1 MSNFMHRDNM
11 KDDEIRILGKGKTSK
26 LQPQRDDKKRVGR
39 NILLVIIAALVLI
52 TAFCLIRMQIT
63 PGQEPIPADSLSTET
78 IGNEP
83 VKALRDSAYVI
94 VRDTVV
100 NDIPM
105 RTLVPVGG
113 HMELYIGKNPE
124 KNSDVILAA
133 HAADIRADIDAPAG
147 AFVYNGE
154 LISKGYSKLGFC
166 AIINGEVSIGRQRE
180 TPLFERAIEE
190 NGCFFRQYSLVS
202 NGAMIDIAP
211 KGKAVRRAL
220 CLKDKMLM
228 IISSQTPESFHDFA
242 QALADMG
249 VDEAISLIGGD
260 AAVTWRDKDN
270 NLMHDGEKFVNSYTT
285 ENFILWKR

>member
-1 MSNFMHRDNM
+1 MHRDNM

-26 LQPQRDDKKRVGR
+26 PQPQRDDKKRVGR

-52 TAFCLIRMQIT
+52 TAFCLIRMQMT
-63 PGQEPIPADSLSTET
+63 PAQEPIPADSLSTET

-83 VKALRDSAYVI
+83 VKTLRDSAYVI

-105 RTLVPVGG
+105 RTLAPVGG